1 MIIVGITNRGLCTDF
16 YEQIK
21 KIAKSNLNFLIIREK
36 DLNNQELLE
45 LSLKVKEGLKDTNIK
60 IIINSN
66 IDIAKRIDA
75 DGIQLSFKD
84 FVDNNDKLYTKN
96 RINSTKVVDNFKDA
110 GNKYKVYKMIGVS
123 IHSYDEGLQAYK
135 LGADYVIYGHVFQ
148 TECKKNLTPR
158 GIDEIKALSLKINI
172 PIIGLGGIDENNFK
186 EVIDAG
192 AKGIAIMSSLMRS
205 QNPKILIESISK

>member
-1 MIIVGITNRGLCTDF
+1 MIIIGITNRSLCTDF

-21 KIAKSNLNFLIIREK
+21 KIAKSKLNFLMIREK
-36 DLNNQELLE
+36 DLINQELLE
-45 LSLKVKEGLKDTNIK
+45 LSLKVKEELKDTNIK
-60 IIINSN
+60 IIVNSN

-84 FVDNNDKLYTKN
+84 FVDNNNKLYTKN

-158 GIDEIKALSLKINI
+158 GIEEIKALSLKINI

-205 QNPKILIESISK
+205 QNPKSLIESISK

>member
-1 MIIVGITNRGLCTDF
+1 MIIVGITNRGLCIDF

-36 DLNNQELLE
+36 DLNDQELLE
-45 LSLKVKEGLKDTNIK
+45 LSLKVKEELKDTNIK
-60 IIINSN
+60 IIVNSN

-84 FVDNNDKLYTKN
+84 FVDNNDKLYTEN
-96 RINSTKVVDNFKDA
+96 RINSIKLVDNFKSI
-110 GNKYKVYKMIGVS
+110 GNKYKVNKMIGVS

-158 GIDEIKALSLKINI
+158 GIEEIKTLSSKINI
-172 PIIGLGGIDENNFK
+172 PVIGLGGIDENNFK

>member
-36 DLNNQELLE
+36 DLNDQELLE

-66 IDIAKRIDA
+66 RDIAKRIDA

-84 FVDNNDKLYTKN
+84 FIDNNNKLYTKN
-96 RINSTKVVDNFKDA
+96 KTNSIKVVDNFKNV

-158 GIDEIKALSLKINI
+158 GIEEIKELSLKINI

>member
-21 KIAKSNLNFLIIREK
+21 KIAKSKLNFLIIREK
-36 DLNNQELLE
+36 DLINQELLE
-45 LSLKVKEGLKDTNIK
+45 LSLKVKEELKDTNIK
-60 IIINSN
+60 IIVNSN

-84 FVDNNDKLYTKN
+84 FVDNNNKLYTKN

-158 GIDEIKALSLKINI
+158 GIEEIKALSLKINI